1 MKTKL
6 IAISLF
12 LALFGLN
19 SCQKEYMGP
28 IDETGA
34 PLQIRG
40 GEDGSG
46 NTTDGGTDGIT
57 DGGHDS
63 DYDNS
68 SKGKRKAAVTPQ

>member
-12 LALFGLN
+12 LALFSLN

-40 GEDGSG
+40 GEEGSG
-46 NTTDGGTDGIT
+46 ATDGGTDGIT

-68 SKGKRKAAVTPQ
+68 SKNKRKSPATPQ